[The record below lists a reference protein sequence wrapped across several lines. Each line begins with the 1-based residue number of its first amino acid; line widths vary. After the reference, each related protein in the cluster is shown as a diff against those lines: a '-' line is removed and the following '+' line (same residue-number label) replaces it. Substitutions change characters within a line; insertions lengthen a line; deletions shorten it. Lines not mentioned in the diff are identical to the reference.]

1 MVKTEMGISAGRVPK
16 AIITTEDPARGSPA
30 TIGEVG
36 TGVQR
41 GQSGMH
47 TCSRKIDR
55 RKMNRR
61 RTSSRGLYF
70 SVGPDFCNQAGEN
83 LRGTTRNQ
91 LLAGQR
97 TEFESQLDELCL
109 VIGFRTQF
117 EEWRFAE

>member
-47 TCSRKIDR
+47 TCSRKIDGR
-55 RKMNRR
+55 KIDGRKMNRR

-97 TEFESQLDELCL
+97 ARSLN
-109 VIGFRTQF
+109 RN
-117 EEWRFAE
+117 WMSSA